1 MGLFRKKSSTH
12 FERDEKGNVI
22 GVTHSG
28 DKVKSSGTPVSDTL
42 LEQYYEKHPEERRS
56 AKVKAGALKLGK
68 RLDTWSKDYSKGSKK
83 RGPILVMNPPKK
95 SSGKPPLAL
104 EMFNFGKPNS
114 SIKKSSKASGEVGRK
129 YIIRGGKAY
138 PIAGSG
144 KKSKVNNNKS
154 GGGKKKKYNPND
166 PFDFPSIKGW

>member
-22 GVTHSG
+22 GVIHSG
-28 DKVKSSGTPVSDTL
+28 DKVKSSGTRVSNKL

-68 RLDTWSKDYSKGSKK
+68 RLDNWSKDYNKSSAK

-104 EMFNFGKPNS
+104 EMFNFGSPGD
-114 SIKKSSKASGEVGRK
+114 SIKKPSKGSGEVGRK

-138 PIAGSG
+138 PIVGSG
-144 KKSKVNNNKS
+144 NKTKAKKSS
-154 GGGKKKKYNPND
+154 GGKKKKYNPND